1 RVLDSNQLGVP
12 LFEHTVLADVDG
24 DGLPEHIVGYG
35 NLVNALKHDG
45 SQAAGWPQNVAPNNE
60 SLGLVFEAP
69 AVGDV
74 DGDGAPEVVAATLDG
89 RIWVWEGDGVLKAGW
104 PQQRNEFDRNNVT
117 LADVDG
123 DDTLEIVLAEDEDG
137 LDVIRSDGSSLPGF
151 PVNPGSDLSGGVTVA
166 DLDGDGDA
174 EIVGALADF
183 GGPYVLFAYDHTGQ
197 PLPGFPLT
205 VGDAAK
211 RPSFPVVG
219 DLDDDG
225 DLEI

>member
-1 RVLDSNQLGVP
+1 HIERLLDGTLVEDAQITLTGGGTVPVSNDVLAVWDPSNLPADHYRIVLTVELQNGSTSTDSNFIVMDPALHEGWPRVLDSNQLGVP

-137 LDVIRSDGSSLPGF
+137 LDVI
-151 PVNPGSDLSGGVTVA
+151 
-166 DLDGDGDA
+166 
-174 EIVGALADF
+174 
-183 GGPYVLFAYDHTGQ
+183 
-197 PLPGFPLT
+197 
-205 VGDAAK
+205 
-211 RPSFPVVG
+211 
-219 DLDDDG
+219 
-225 DLEI
+225 